1 VVLVPVRIQRGLRD
15 SSFWEDV
22 DPISL
27 TESAGRVRHG
37 LLEDTA
43 PPIGRDDLT
52 GMEEFAVGSEYTQ
65 MIEKSCQMM
74 TRGAEERQKTDGLV
88 NIMSWAPDTQRVV
101 RWFMKYF
108 HSSHTKS
115 LRGQTGEHREKKK
128 LGLHTGMMD
137 QSCRERQG
145 TVSFRGVRLG
155 HYRPSTLKATY
166 QRIVHSA

>member
-1 VVLVPVRIQRGLRD
+1 M
-15 SSFWEDV
+15 
-22 DPISL
+22 

-115 LRGQTGEHREKKK
+115 LRGQTGEHREKNGFTYRHDGPELSRKTRDGQ
-128 LGLHTGMMD
+128 LSRSAPRALPPLDIESDVPTDRPFCIGQRD
-137 QSCRERQG
+137 QGEN
-145 TVSFRGVRLG
+145 
-155 HYRPSTLKATY
+155 
-166 QRIVHSA
+166 

>member
-1 VVLVPVRIQRGLRD
+1 MVLVPVRIQRGLRD

-27 TESAGRVRHG
+27 TQSAGRVRHG

-88 NIMSWAPDTQRVV
+88 NIMSWAPETQRVV

-115 LRGQTGEHREKKK
+115 LRGQTGEHRERM
-128 LGLHTGMMD
+128 GLHTGMMD